1 MFEQPEISLFWKKKK
16 YDLFKI
22 HDMLLLLLF
31 FGSNAERVREFIK
44 NVYVQKKYAGAN
56 DADKPTKDS
65 QARLFCFFY
74 AIFLN
79 LTHILLQFLG

>member
-1 MFEQPEISLFWKKKK
+1 MFEQPETLLFWKKKK

-22 HDMLLLLLF
+22 HDMLLLF

-56 DADKPTKDS
+56 DADKPSKDS
-65 QARLFCFFY
+65 QARLSCFFY

-79 LTHILLQFLG
+79 LTHILLQYLG

>member
-1 MFEQPEISLFWKKKK
+1 M
-16 YDLFKI
+16 
-22 HDMLLLLLF
+22 LLLF

-56 DADKPTKDS
+56 DADKPSKDS
-65 QARLFCFFY
+65 QARLSCFFY

-79 LTHILLQFLG
+79 LTHILLQYLG